1 MDKKS
6 AKKHGGIQVDIYG
19 NPVHVPEGKVSFRMA
34 KCGKCGETVKLSQT
48 KMHLSYGRK
57 LNICKRCLMETSTQR
72 SSFGAI
78 IRELPSSRILNAIE
92 SYAIGMS

>member
-6 AKKHGGIQVDIYG
+6 AKKQSGIQVDIYG

-57 LNICKRCLMETSTQR
+57 LNICKRCLQETSTQR

-78 IRELPSSRILNAIE
+78 IRELPSSRMLSVIE
-92 SYAIGMS
+92 SYAIGMG

>member
-6 AKKHGGIQVDIYG
+6 KKHGGIQVDIYG
-19 NPVHVPEGKVSFRMA
+19 NPVHVPEGKTPFRMA

-57 LNICKRCLMETSTQR
+57 LNICKRCLGETSNQR
-72 SSFGAI
+72 GPFGVS
-78 IRELPSSRILNAIE
+78 IRELPSSRMLNTIE
-92 SYAIGMS
+92 SYAIGMG